1 MSATSSDMTTELA
14 AAQVALAG
22 AAKDALK
29 NTSLWIEVGK
39 YLYKKIT
46 DRPPL
51 SKVDLANYNSMCS
64 LYKHCMQSDAIPVQ
78 WALDDRKCPIYSSE
92 FDEAYVRLRG
102 ELVSFDKCQHGLKTQ
117 ILSIVGLV
125 SRLFESLSKRT
136 NFGGIRAHYRPDG
149 FEYMFLNEL
158 TMWLVIDLPR
168 YSITDKKTADM
179 VQRRIQY
186 CQEMQDDVLEFRADS
201 AIANPKN
208 ILPSII
214 ISLTVLH
221 QNLLQAHSAATFSD
235 KALLIDGHMVDM
247 VRGTFN
253 ILYLMLDEVDQ
264 HEFQVYEFFNPGE
277 GRKKNNDVLTSS
289 LLGQWLMQT
298 CSAAGIFSNDYMNT
312 KDISHALID
321 SHINMDISTIK
332 KIDQI
337 GCCEF
342 VWRTN
347 YQLLG
352 GPSKSTQAE
361 TYLNTQAPAFLH
373 LIIELH
379 RSILRLSYIRTAL
392 RSSIHLNIAYGEIWL
407 FAKKEGET
415 MFGGLMDALTHAVE
429 HHRNV
434 LDQFWQEYYTNTYEP
449 FAASQHKDKTDKVH
463 KDIMDSGKFYA
474 LSHEKIA
481 EIQLL
486 AKETYDHAKN
496 VQRRLDVRKKEKH
509 FLIENL
515 YAYLSNVPGY
525 DPVKLV
531 SLRTIM
537 QATSLSISIGR
548 EDATSKAEKAQLL
561 ATTKLCQYGGYSLG
575 ELPTKLL
582 DDVAQHLLL
591 TQEPSTSEAELNTSQ
606 AKYDAAIEAA
616 KAYKRTQ
623 KESESEQARK
633 TYWNAI
639 LELCQYGGYSLE
651 HVPLQLAEDVY
662 QYLMLMPGTPEAE
675 LFQAKYDEAIE
686 EAKAYKLTQKEP
698 SEGKV
703 ANAKLLATVAL
714 CQHGGYSPGDIP
726 SALFDDAFDHYMA
739 IIEGAPEAELKSRQ
753 EKFNAAIEKA
763 KVHKLIHTP
772 STDDKKIDAKSFV
785 TQLLCQH
792 GGYRPEDIPLE
803 LFEPVYLFFMSTPD
817 TPEVEL
823 KILKEKYDFA
833 MDEAKKHKLTTEK
846 GPDTPTPTKGTDMTT
861 EAEMQA
867 MKDLVFTKES
877 LRTALLV
884 RDLFARSI
892 QERSSEFISDKKSTA
907 NQKYFEQF
915 EFVPLSTL
923 TPLQNRLKGLA
934 ALIYKDIL
942 KPYSGVAENSVI
954 SFFSGYLFTR
964 DLLRKHYSRMVSA
977 LYIVATAVDLYD
989 ANNMVQLELIDQYLR
1004 EGLAEMSLELPGI
1017 NQTSLLRTVIPK
1029 LSPLVKEID
1038 GDQVLVIVGSVAIY
1052 AARREADLA
1061 IAAAAES
1068 REQTDAA
1075 TARADA
1081 ATAKANAATAKAN
1094 AAIAKANAAAAKF
1107 DAAEATRA
1115 VQRTSQQ
1122 GRTTAT
1128 SSSNNPN
1135 ALFTTPGRTKAEPQS
1150 SGLETQTGA
1159 SPR

>member
-1 MSATSSDMTTELA
+1 MAATSSAMTADLA
-14 AAQVALAG
+14 ATSAALVG
-22 AAKDALK
+22 AAKDTL
-29 NTSLWIEVGK
+29 TSANLWIEVGK
-39 YLYKKIT
+39 YLYTKMT
-46 DRPPL
+46 DRP
-51 SKVDLANYNSMCS
+51 SFSTDDLARYNSMCS
-64 LYKHCMQSDAIPVQ
+64 LYYEYVQNNKLPAQ
-78 WALDDRKCPIYSSE
+78 WALNDKKCPTYVSE
-92 FDEAYVRLRG
+92 FKATYMRLRG

-117 ILSIVGLV
+117 ILSIVSLV

-136 NFGGIRAHYRPDG
+136 KFFGLRAHYRPDG

-158 TMWLVIDLPR
+158 AMWLVIDLPR
-168 YSITDKKTADM
+168 YAITDKSTADM
-179 VQRRIQY
+179 IQRRIQY
-186 CQEMQDDVLEFRADS
+186 CQEMQKNVLVYRDDYD
-201 AIANPKN
+201 IANPKN

-214 ISLTVLH
+214 ISLTALH
-221 QNLLQAHSAATFSD
+221 QKVLQAHRAATFSD

-277 GRKKNNDVLTSS
+277 GRKKKNDVLTSS
-289 LLGQWLMQT
+289 LLGQWIMKT
-298 CSAAGIFSNDYMNT
+298 CSAAGILSNDYTNT
-312 KDISHALID
+312 NDISHALID

-342 VWRTN
+342 VWRTD

-361 TYLNTQAPAFLH
+361 TYLNTKAPAFLR

-379 RSILRLSYIRTAL
+379 RSILRLSYIRTGL
-392 RSSIHLNIAYGEIWL
+392 RSAIQLNIAYGEIWL

-415 MFGGLMDALTHAVE
+415 MFTGLMDALKHAVE

-434 LDQFWQEYYTNTYEP
+434 LEQFWQEYYTNTYEP
-449 FAASQHKDKTDKVH
+449 FAASQHKDDYDKIY
-463 KDIMDSGKFYA
+463 KDMMDSSKLYD
-474 LSHEKIA
+474 LNHQKIA

-486 AKETYDHAKN
+486 AKETYDHAEN

-525 DPVKLV
+525 DPVKLT
-531 SLRTIM
+531 SLLAIM
-537 QATSLSISIGR
+537 QALSSSSSSRGR
-548 EDATSKAEKAQLL
+548 VVDATSKAEDAQLL
-561 ATTKLCQYGGYSLG
+561 ATSKLCQYGGYSLG

-591 TQEPSTSEAELNTSQ
+591 TQEPSTSEAELNISQ
-606 AKYDAAIEAA
+606 AKYDAAIEEA

-639 LELCQYGGYSLE
+639 LELCQYGGYSVE
-651 HVPLQLAEDVY
+651 NVPLHLAEDVY

-686 EAKAYKLTQKEP
+686 EAKAYKLTQKGP
-698 SEGKV
+698 SEDNV
-703 ANAKLLATVAL
+703 ANATLLATVAL

-726 SALFDDAFDHYMA
+726 SALFDDVYYHFMA

-763 KVHKLIHTP
+763 KIHKLTQTFP
-772 STDDKKIDAKSFV
+772 SVDKEGMAKALA

-792 GGYRPEDIPLE
+792 GGYRLEDIPLE
-803 LFEPVYLFFMSTPD
+803 LSEPVYLFFMSTPD
-817 TPEVEL
+817 TPEAER
-823 KILKEKYDFA
+823 KILVEKYDFA
-833 MDEAKKHKLTTEK
+833 IDEAKKHKLTTEK

-867 MKDLVFTKES
+867 MQDLVFTKES
-877 LRTALLV
+877 LRAALLV
-884 RDLFARSI
+884 REQFARSI

-907 NQKYFEQF
+907 NQKYFERF

-923 TPLQNRLKGLA
+923 TPLQNRLQGLA
-934 ALIYKDIL
+934 ALIYTNIL
-942 KPYSGVAENSVI
+942 KPYNGVAENSFI
-954 SFFSGYLFTR
+954 SFFSGYLFSR

-989 ANNMVQLELIDQYLR
+989 SSKENMIQLELIDHYLR
-1004 EGLAEMSLELPGI
+1004 EGLAEMSMELPGI
-1017 NQTSLLRTVIPK
+1017 NQTSLLRTVVPK
-1029 LSPLVKEID
+1029 LAPLVKQID
-1038 GDQVLVIVGSVAIY
+1038 GDRMQVIAGAVAIY

-1061 IAAAAES
+1061 IAAA
-1068 REQTDAA
+1068 
-1075 TARADA
+1075 
-1081 ATAKANAATAKAN
+1081 N
-1094 AAIAKANAAAAKF
+1094 AAITAAAVDRAAAAADRATTKATVARV
-1107 DAAEATRA
+1107 DAAMAAAETRA
-1115 VQRTSQQ
+1115 VGTRAVPTAARQ
-1122 GRTTAT
+1122 GRTAAT
-1128 SSSNNPN
+1128 SSLGIFS
-1135 ALFTTPGRTKAEPQS
+1135 TQTEPQGG
-1150 SGLETQTGA
+1150 GLETQTGA